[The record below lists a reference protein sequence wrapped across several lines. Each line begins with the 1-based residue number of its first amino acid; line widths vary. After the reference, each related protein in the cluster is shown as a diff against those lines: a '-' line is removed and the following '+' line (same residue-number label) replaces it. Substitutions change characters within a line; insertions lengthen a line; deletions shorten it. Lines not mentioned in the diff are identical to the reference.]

1 MIDTV
6 IFDLDGT
13 LLNTLDDLCDSVNF
27 ALAKHGY
34 PTRTVDEVRFMV
46 GEGVRLLVE
55 RALPAAADATV
66 VDAVLADF
74 SAHYTANSGNKTR
87 PYDGVPQMLEAVC
100 GRYKTAIVSNKYQR
114 AVDDLKNAL
123 FPFVAVAVGEAPT
136 RKRKPAP
143 DGVFYALELL
153 GSKAEN
159 AVYIGDSDI
168 DILTA
173 RGASLPV
180 IGVSWGFRGRA
191 FLEEHGADEIIDA
204 PSELLAAIER
214 LRFSPK

>member
-27 ALAKHGY
+27 ALTRHGY
-34 PTRTVDEVRFMV
+34 PTRTLDEVRFMV

-55 RALPAAADATV
+55 RALPPECAGTETV
-66 VDAVLADF
+66 DSVLATF
-74 SAHYTANSGNKTR
+74 SAHYTKNSGNKTR
-87 PYDGVPQMLEAVC
+87 PYGGVPQMLQEVC
-100 GRYKTAIVSNKYQR
+100 GRYKTAIVSNKFQR

-123 FPFVAVAVGEAPT
+123 FPFVTVAVGEDPSRA
-136 RKRKPAP
+136 RKPAP
-143 DGVFYALELL
+143 DGVLYALSLL
-153 GSKAEN
+153 KSRAEN
-159 AVYIGDSDI
+159 AVYVGDSDI

-173 RGASLPV
+173 RNASLPV

-191 FLEEHGADEIIDA
+191 FLEEHGADEIIDT
-204 PSELLAAIER
+204 PSELLAALTR
-214 LRFSPK
+214 LR

>member
-27 ALAKHGY
+27 ALGKHGF
-34 PTRTVDEVRFMV
+34 PLRTVEEVRFMV

-55 RALPAAADATV
+55 RALPDFAKDAATV
-66 VDAVLADF
+66 DQVLETF
-74 SAHYTANSGNKTR
+74 SAHYTQHSGDKTR
-87 PYDGVPQMLEAVC
+87 PYSGVPQMLESVC
-100 GRYKTAIVSNKYQR
+100 ARYKTAIVSNKFQR
-114 AVDDLKNAL
+114 AVDDLKNSL
-123 FPFVAVAVGEAPT
+123 FPFVTVAVGEAPS
-136 RKRKPAP
+136 RARKPAP

-153 GSKAEN
+153 SSKTEN
-159 AVYIGDSDI
+159 AVYVGDSDI

-173 RGASLPV
+173 RNAALPV

-191 FLEEHGADEIIDA
+191 FLTEHGADEIIDT
-204 PSELLAAIER
+204 PSEILAAIER
-214 LRFSPK
+214 LSQRP

>member
-27 ALAKHGY
+27 ALTQHGY
-34 PTRTVDEVRFMV
+34 PTRTVEEVRFMV
-46 GEGVRLLVE
+46 GEGVRLLCE
-55 RALPAAADATV
+55 RALPSAFSGTATV
-66 VDAVLADF
+66 DTVLSTF
-74 SAHYTANSGNKTR
+74 SAHYTLNSGNKTR
-87 PYDGVPQMLEAVC
+87 PYSGVPQMLQEVC
-100 GRYKTAIVSNKYQR
+100 GRYKTAIVSNKFQR
-114 AVDDLKNAL
+114 AVDDLKNSL
-123 FPFVAVAVGEAPT
+123 FPFVTVAVGEDPS

-153 GSKAEN
+153 KSKAAN
-159 AVYIGDSDI
+159 AVYVGDSDI

-173 RGASLPV
+173 RNASLPV

-214 LRFSPK
+214 LSRKP